1 MNWEV
6 SMMESIQAN
15 MGKAGE
21 IASKVFTTIGG
32 ETVLLAL
39 LIVIIFCYSKEA
51 GKRCALKLLL
61 ACMWFPMIK
70 NIVLRLRPYMEHSS
84 IRALE
89 VPEEDA
95 ELMDVVQQ
103 GYSLPSGHSA
113 MSLAMFG
120 SLSMEVKKKWLWI
133 VGCLMVLLIGVSRF
147 CVGVHYPTDVLA
159 GWGVGLVAI
168 LFAELLEKKVQ
179 KEWVKHAILLAVT
192 VPGIFWC
199 TSRDYFS
206 ALGCVIAY
214 VIAIPFERKFINFKD
229 TRNVWA
235 MILRAVGAM
244 AIYLGLNWVLK
255 KPFSTEFLN
264 NGTLGANLIRT
275 ARYAVILFVILGV
288 YPKIFPLFEK
298 VGMKKQ

>member
-1 MNWEV
+1 
-6 SMMESIQAN
+6 
-15 MGKAGE
+15 
-21 IASKVFTTIGG
+21 
-32 ETVLLAL
+32 
-39 LIVIIFCYSKEA
+39 
-51 GKRCALKLLL
+51 
-61 ACMWFPMIK
+61 
-70 NIVLRLRPYMEHSS
+70 
-84 IRALE
+84 
-89 VPEEDA
+89 
-95 ELMDVVQQ
+95 
-103 GYSLPSGHSA
+103 
-113 MSLAMFG
+113 
-120 SLSMEVKKKWLWI
+120 
-133 VGCLMVLLIGVSRF
+133 
-147 CVGVHYPTDVLA
+147 VGVHYPTDVLA

-275 ARYAVILFVILGV
+275 ARYVVILFVILGV

>member
-1 MNWEV
+1 MGWEV
-6 SMMESIQAN
+6 SLIESIQGN
-15 MGKAGE
+15 LGKAGE
-21 IASKVFTTIGG
+21 SISKVFATIGG
-32 ETVLLAL
+32 ETVLLAV
-39 LIVIIFCYSKEA
+39 LIVIIFCYNKEI
-51 GKRCALKLLL
+51 GKRCAVKLILSTL
-61 ACMWFPMIK
+61 WFPMLK
-70 NIVLRLRPYMEHSS
+70 NVVLRMRPYMEHPS

-133 VGCLMVLLIGVSRF
+133 VSSLLILLIGLSRF
-147 CVGVHYPTDVLA
+147 FVGVHYPTDVLA
-159 GWGVGLVAI
+159 GWGVGLAAI
-168 LFAELLEKKVQ
+168 LFAELLEKKVE
-179 KEWVKHAILLAVT
+179 KEWVRHAILLAVT

-199 TSRDYFS
+199 SSRDYFS
-206 ALGCVIAY
+206 ALGCIIAY
-214 VIAIPFERKFINFKD
+214 VIAIPFERKFANFKD

-235 MILRAVGAM
+235 MILRAAGAM
-244 AIYLGLNWVLK
+244 AIYLGLNWALK
-255 KPFSTEFLN
+255 KPFSNEFLN

-275 ARYAVILFVILGV
+275 ARYAIILFLILGV
-288 YPKIFPLFEK
+288 YPRIFPLFEK